1 MKIAHITKT
10 LTLGGGPRAIFYM
23 CKAMPKEQFFLY
35 AKRGIMEEDFKTLD
49 NVELRFVDDW
59 SFSTCRK
66 IYRQCLAEHVEVMHF
81 HSMFPA
87 IMFWPFEKIS
97 RVLTFHG
104 LHIRKYDY
112 ISQPI
117 KRALRRWVKN
127 EFVRRFDAC
136 IVLNESDR
144 YYMTKLLYNNS
155 YANKLYV
162 VPNAVMLDE
171 KRMSDMPK
179 VDFEKDYLNLLV
191 VARYDFQK
199 GFDLLLDMLKKSD
212 FALPVK
218 VYFIGDEKVKEIVNK
233 YRKAGVMC
241 IEYIGSTN
249 QPYAWMKAADYL
261 LLPSRWEGLPMVV
274 LEALKLGTKVIA
286 ADTANINDLADERNV
301 WLYKQGDVEDFVD
314 LVEICGRKKGMSVSA
329 DMEKYSLENVGA
341 LLKQVYFG
349 HTDKKN

>member
-1 MKIAHITKT
+1 MKIVHITKT

-23 CKAMPKEQFFLY
+23 CKSMPEAQFILY

-49 NVELRFVDDW
+49 NVELRFVNDW
-59 SFSTCRK
+59 SFFTCHK
-66 IYRQCLAEHVEVMHF
+66 IYKQCLAEHVDIMHF

-87 IMFWPFEKIS
+87 ILFWPFEKIP

-104 LHIRKYDY
+104 LHIRKYDF
-112 ISQPI
+112 ISQPV

-155 YANKLYV
+155 YADKLYV

-171 KRMSDMPK
+171 KQMSDMPR
-179 VDFEKDYLNLLV
+179 VDFCENELNLLV
-191 VARYDFQK
+191 VARYDFPK
-199 GFDLLLDMLKKSD
+199 GIDLLLDM
-212 FALPVK
+212 VK
-218 VYFIGDEKVKEIVNK
+218 EVKGDSIWKIRFIGDAQVRQVIERYQGMGVK
-233 YRKAGVMC
+233 C
-241 IEYIGSTN
+241 ISYIGETN
-249 QPYAWMKAADYL
+249 QPYVWMKAADYL

-286 ADTANINDLADERNV
+286 ADTANINDLADNRNV
-301 WLYKQGDVEDFVD
+301 WLYKQGDVEDFVRVLKMCSKHKSIPSSID
-314 LVEICGRKKGMSVSA
+314 LCRFSLDKVGTGLVELYKKLIGR
-329 DMEKYSLENVGA
+329 
-341 LLKQVYFG
+341 
-349 HTDKKN
+349 

>member
-10 LTLGGGPRAIFYM
+10 LTLGGGPRAIFYV
-23 CKAMPKEQFFLY
+23 CKAMPEEQFILY

-49 NVELRFVDDW
+49 NVELRFVNDW
-59 SFSTCRK
+59 SFFTCRK
-66 IYRQCLAEHVEVMHF
+66 IYKQCLAEHVDIMHF

-87 IMFWPFEKIS
+87 ILFWQFEKIP

-104 LHIRKYDY
+104 LHIRKYDF

-127 EFVRRFDAC
+127 EFVRRFNAC

-144 YYMTKLLYNNS
+144 HYMTKLLYNNS
-155 YANKLYV
+155 YVNKLYV

-171 KRMSDMPK
+171 KQMSDMPK
-179 VDFEKDYLNLLV
+179 VDFKKDYLNLLV
-191 VARYDFQK
+191 VARYDFPK
-199 GFDLLLDMLKKSD
+199 GFDLLLDMLKKAD
-212 FALPVK
+212 FDFPVK
-218 VYFIGDEKVKEIVNK
+218 IYFIGDEKVKEIVNEYQK
-233 YRKAGVMC
+233 TGVMC

-286 ADTANINDLADERNV
+286 ADTANINDLADNRNV
-301 WLYKQGDVEDFVD
+301 WLYKQGDVEAFLHILCLCNEHRHSDVNID
-314 LVEICGRKKGMSVSA
+314 LEG
-329 DMEKYSLENVGA
+329 YSLKRVRN
-341 LLKQVYFG
+341 LLQRLYESIL
-349 HTDKKN
+349 

>member
-23 CKAMPKEQFFLY
+23 CKAMPKEQFILY

-66 IYRQCLAEHVEVMHF
+66 IYGQCLAEHVDIMHF

-87 IMFWPFEKIS
+87 ILFWPFEKIP

-104 LHIRKYDY
+104 LHIRKYDF
-112 ISQPI
+112 ISQPV

-144 YYMTKLLYNNS
+144 HYMTKLLYNNS

-171 KRMSDMPK
+171 KQMSDMPK
-179 VDFEKDYLNLLV
+179 VDFKKDYLNLLV

-199 GFDLLLDMLKKSD
+199 GFDLLLDMLKKAD
-212 FALPVK
+212 FDFPVK
-218 VYFIGDEKVKEIVNK
+218 IYFIGDEKVKEIVNK
-233 YRKAGVMC
+233 YQKAGVMC

-249 QPYAWMKAADYL
+249 QPYAWMKVADYL

-286 ADTANINDLADERNV
+286 ADTANINDLVDERNV
-301 WLYKQGDVEDFVD
+301 WTYKQGDVHNFVA
-314 LVEICGRKKGMSVSA
+314 VIKKCALKKDITVSF
-329 DMEKYSLENVGA
+329 DMRRYSLECVGK
-341 LLKQVYFG
+341 LLDKLYAEQNKQ
-349 HTDKKN
+349 

>member
-23 CKAMPKEQFFLY
+23 CKAMPKEQFILY

-49 NVELRFVDDW
+49 NVELRFVNDW
-59 SFSTCRK
+59 SFFTCRK
-66 IYRQCLAEHVEVMHF
+66 IYKQCLAEHVDIMHF
-81 HSMFPA
+81 HSMFPS
-87 IMFWPFEKIS
+87 ILFWPFEKIP

-104 LHIRKYDY
+104 LHIRKYDF

-127 EFVRRFDAC
+127 EFVRRFNAC

-144 YYMTKLLYNNS
+144 HYMTKLLYNNS

-171 KRMSDMPK
+171 KQMSDMPK
-179 VDFEKDYLNLLV
+179 VDFKKDYLNLLV
-191 VARYDFQK
+191 VARYDFPK

-218 VYFIGDEKVKEIVNK
+218 IYFIGDEKVKEIVNK
-233 YRKAGVMC
+233 YQKAGVMC

-274 LEALKLGTKVIA
+274 LEALKLGTKVVA
-286 ADTANINDLADERNV
+286 ADTANINDLADNRNV
-301 WLYKQGDVEDFVD
+301 WLYKQGDVEDFVRVLKMCSKHKSIPSSID
-314 LVEICGRKKGMSVSA
+314 LCRFSLDKVGTGLVELYKKLIGR
-329 DMEKYSLENVGA
+329 
-341 LLKQVYFG
+341 
-349 HTDKKN
+349 

>member
-1 MKIAHITKT
+1 MKIVHITKA
-10 LTLGGGPRAIFYM
+10 LSLGGGPRAIFYM
-23 CKAMPKEQFFLY
+23 CKSMPEAQFILY

-49 NVELRFVDDW
+49 NVELRFVNDW

-66 IYRQCLAEHVEVMHF
+66 IYKQCLVDSVDVMHF

-87 IMFWPFEKIS
+87 ILFWPFEKIS

-104 LHIRKYDY
+104 LHIRKYDFV
-112 ISQPI
+112 SQPI

-144 YYMTKLLYNNS
+144 QYMIKLLYNNS

-171 KRMSDMPK
+171 KQLADMPN
-179 VDFEKDYLNLLV
+179 VDFPKDTLNLLV
-191 VARYDFQK
+191 VARYDFPK

-212 FALPVK
+212 FDIPVEIH
-218 VYFIGDEKVKEIVNK
+218 FIGDAKVRQTVEE
-233 YRKAGVMC
+233 YQKAGVGF
-241 IEYIGSTN
+241 IEYIGCTN

-274 LEALKLGTKVIA
+274 LESLSLGTKVIA
-286 ADTANINDLADERNV
+286 ADTANVNDLADERNV
-301 WLYKQGDVEDFVD
+301 WLYRQGNAEDFANV
-314 LVEICGRKKGMSVSA
+314 VERCGLKKDMLTSA
-329 DMEKYSLENVGA
+329 DMTKYSLKNVGA
-341 LLKQVYFG
+341 LLEQVYSE
-349 HTDKKN
+349 HVDKNR

>member
-1 MKIAHITKT
+1 MKIAHITKA

-23 CKAMPKEQFFLY
+23 CRALPDTQFIIF
-35 AKRGIMEEDFKTLD
+35 AKPGIMEEDFKTLD

-59 SFSTCRK
+59 SFFTCRK
-66 IYRQCLAEHVEVMHF
+66 IYKQCLAEHVDIMHF

-87 IMFWPFEKIS
+87 ILFWPFEKIP

-104 LHIRKYDY
+104 LHIRKYDF
-112 ISQPI
+112 ISHPI

-171 KRMSDMPK
+171 KQMSDMPK
-179 VDFEKDYLNLLV
+179 VDFKKDYLNLLV

-233 YRKAGVMC
+233 YQNAGVMC

-286 ADTANINDLADERNV
+286 ADTANINDLVDERNV
-301 WLYKQGDVEDFVD
+301 WIYKQEDVQNFVA
-314 LVEICGRKKGMSVSA
+314 VIKKCAKKKDITVSF
-329 DMEKYSLENVGA
+329 DMRRYSLECVGK
-341 LLKQVYFG
+341 LLDKLYAEQNKQ
-349 HTDKKN
+349 

>member
-1 MKIAHITKT
+1 MKIVHITKS
-10 LTLGGGPRAIFYM
+10 LSLGGGPRAIFYM
-23 CKAMPKEQFFLY
+23 CKSMPEAQFILY

-59 SFSTCRK
+59 FFSTCRK
-66 IYRQCLAEHVEVMHF
+66 IYKQCFAEDVDVMHF

-87 IMFWPFEKIS
+87 ILFWPFEKIS

-104 LHIRKYDY
+104 LHIRKYDF

-144 YYMTKLLYNNS
+144 HYMTKLLYNNS

-171 KRMSDMPK
+171 KQMTDMPK
-179 VDFEKDYLNLLV
+179 VDFSDGELNLLV
-191 VARYDFQK
+191 VARYDFPK
-199 GFDLLLDMLKKSD
+199 GIDLLLDMMKEIKGDLNCKIH
-212 FALPVK
+212 
-218 VYFIGDEKVKEIVNK
+218 FIGDEQVRQIVERYQGIGVKCVS
-233 YRKAGVMC
+233 
-241 IEYIGSTN
+241 YIGETN
-249 QPYAWMKAADYL
+249 QPYLWMKAADYL

-286 ADTANINDLADERNV
+286 ADTANINDLADNRNV
-301 WLYKQGDVEDFVD
+301 WLYKQGDVEDFLHILCLCNKHRHAEVTFD
-314 LVEICGRKKGMSVSA
+314 LE
-329 DMEKYSLENVGA
+329 DYSLERVGN
-341 LLKQVYFG
+341 LLQRLYESIL
-349 HTDKKN
+349 